1 MGAPTGCLA
10 LDLRH
15 PRLTALDRL
24 AIVQGSPDTA
34 VRPAYGQGR
43 VARARTDCLGV
54 LVINIKRLC
63 LAFAAALLS
72 LLLLPVVAGPAQ
84 AASAVRIGAVQYN
97 SPGSDT
103 GSNTSLNAEWV
114 RITNHSS
121 VTKTLTGWTLRDTSN
136 HVYKFGTYKL
146 GAGKSVRIHT
156 GKGSNTSANRY
167 QGRDWYVWNNTHDKA
182 ILKNSAGTTVS
193 TRSW

>member
-1 MGAPTGCLA
+1 MGLA
-10 LDLRH
+10 F
-15 PRLTALDRL
+15 RLLKTPQCIRF
-24 AIVQGSPDTA
+24 T
-34 VRPAYGQGR
+34 VRGR
-43 VARARTDCLGV
+43 VARTRTDDLGV
-54 LVINIKRLC
+54 LVINMKRLC
-63 LAFAAALLS
+63 LALAAALLS

-84 AASAVRIGAVQYN
+84 AASAVRIGTVQYD

-136 HVYKFGTYKL
+136 HVYKFGTFKL

-167 QGRDWYVWNNTHDKA
+167 QGRGWYVWNNTHDKA

>member
-1 MGAPTGCLA
+1 MKRVCLA
-10 LDLRH
+10 L
-15 PRLTALDRL
+15 
-24 AIVQGSPDTA
+24 
-34 VRPAYGQGR
+34 
-43 VARARTDCLGV
+43 
-54 LVINIKRLC
+54 
-63 LAFAAALLS
+63 AAALLW
-72 LLLLPVVAGPAQ
+72 LLLLPFVAGPAQ
-84 AASAVRIGAVQYN
+84 AASAVRIGTVQYD

-103 GSNTSLNAEWV
+103 GSNASLNAEWV

-136 HVYKFGTYKL
+136 HVYKFGTFKL

-156 GKGSNTSANRY
+156 GKGSNTSSDRY
-167 QGRDWYVWNNTHDKA
+167 WGKGWYVWNNTHDKA